1 MEANKEDRRIQ
12 ELLQKNLL
20 AIPLINSVDIQPAA
34 QDQQSAED
42 YRVTLSVSGKNIH
55 LLVEVLGN
63 GEPRYVRQSISKMHE
78 RLQHMDHAYGLI
90 VAPALFEKSAALCR
104 EAGIGYLDFSGNCW
118 LSFQNIYIERTGK
131 SDLRPE
137 NKLLKSLYYPKA
149 ERILRVLLAN
159 PGRSWKTD
167 SLAREAGVSL
177 GLVFKVKQHLLKL
190 EWVRDGRDG
199 MQLIAWRELLEDWK
213 GNYTYQKN
221 YISQFY
227 SLDSRIEQALAN
239 VCSNRNLNYA
249 MALFTGAARVAPYT
263 RIKQLFAYVE
273 KDVTLISSELDLKPV
288 DSGANVTLL
297 TPYDQGVFYGLQN
310 VDGLVIVSP
319 VQLYLDLH
327 SYKGRGEEAAQFLF
341 DKILEPLWS
350 AN

>member
-1 MEANKEDRRIQ
+1 METNKDDRRIQ
-12 ELLQKNLL
+12 ELLRKNLL
-20 AIPLINSVDIQPAA
+20 AIPLINSVDIQPTAK
-34 QDQQSAED
+34 DQQGAED
-42 YRVTLSVSGKNIH
+42 YRVMLGGSSEDIH
-55 LLVEVLGN
+55 LIVEVLGN
-63 GEPRYVRQSISKMHE
+63 GEPRYVRQSISKIHE
-78 RLQHMDHAYGLI
+78 WLQRMDHAYGLI
-90 VAPALFEKSAALCR
+90 VAPALFDKSAALCR
-104 EAGIGYLDFSGNCW
+104 EAGISYLDFSGNCR
-118 LSFQNIYIERTGK
+118 LSFQNIYIERTGN

-137 NKLLKSLYYPKA
+137 KKLLKSLYYPKA

-159 PGRSWKTD
+159 PGRSWKTEA
-167 SLAREAGVSL
+167 LAREAGVSI
-177 GLVFKVKQHLLKL
+177 GMVFKVKQHLLKL
-190 EWVRDGRDG
+190 EWVRDSRDG

-213 GNYTYQKN
+213 RNYTYQKN
-221 YISQFY
+221 HISQFY
-227 SLDSRIEQALAN
+227 SLDNGIEQELAK
-239 VCSNRNLNYA
+239 VCSNRNLRYA

-297 TPYDQGVFYGLQN
+297 TPYDQGVFYGLQKI
-310 VDGLVIVSP
+310 DGLMIASP
-319 VQLYLDLH
+319 VQLYLDLN